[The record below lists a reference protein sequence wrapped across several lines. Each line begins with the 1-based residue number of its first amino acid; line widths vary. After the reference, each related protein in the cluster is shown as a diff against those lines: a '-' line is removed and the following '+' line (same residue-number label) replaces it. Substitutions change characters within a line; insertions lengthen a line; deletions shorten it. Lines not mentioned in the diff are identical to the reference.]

1 MADTVARGEAEL
13 ALFKDNSNFAHEL
26 SQTRYFDLV
35 GEDAKLEFL
44 SKEYRHLDESGVR
57 AYEEIEKFTGNAQD
71 PIGLLQSLRTVEGAS
86 LDSLVSKIDLE
97 SIDADA
103 ISRARDRGFQ
113 GTDDQIRNA
122 IFSERISAIWSLRDG
137 TFSRMQQN

>member
-1 MADTVARGEAEL
+1 MSFLKRDIL
-13 ALFKDNSNFAHEL
+13 IS
-26 SQTRYFDLV
+26 LV
-35 GEDAKLEFL
+35 RTQKLEFL

-57 AYEEIEKFTGNAQD
+57 AVFEEIEKFTGNAQD

-122 IFSERISAIWSLRDG
+122 IFSERISAI
-137 TFSRMQQN
+137 